1 MNATERRATAAL
13 AGVFALRMF
22 GMFLVLPVFV
32 LYADDLAGATPL
44 LIGLALGV
52 YGLTQGALQIPFG
65 WASDRWGRKPVLV
78 VGLLVFT
85 AGSVLAA
92 LAPDIGWTIAG
103 RALQGAGAIAA
114 VLTAL
119 LADQTRD
126 VIRTRAM
133 AVVGI
138 SIGASFAISLMLGP
152 ALGAV
157 IGVRGIFWLTAG
169 LALAGVALVI
179 WGVPP
184 EPTAA
189 RTPNRGAAPLRHG
202 LSAVIAERSL
212 HPFYGGIF
220 VLHFLLTAV
229 FVALPPAIEAF
240 GVAHGRVYL
249 PVLLGSV
256 VLMLPAVLVAD
267 REPWRRWLLPTA
279 VALLAVSLA
288 GLAAAHTTFPALVA
302 LLLVFFAGFNFLE
315 ANLPAA
321 VSQRVGPERRGAA
334 LGVYSSCQFLGAF
347 AGGLAGGA
355 AYGAGGST
363 AGFTVGA
370 VGAAAWLLWSVPG
383 TRQGVPGRAV

>member
-1 MNATERRATAAL
+1 MNATEGRATAAL

-32 LYADDLAGATPL
+32 LYADNLAGATPM

-78 VGLLVFT
+78 AGLLVFA
-85 AGSVLAA
+85 AGSAMAA

-126 VIRTRAM
+126 VVRTRAM
-133 AVVGI
+133 AVIGI
-138 SIGASFAISLMLGP
+138 SIGVSFAVSLVLGP
-152 ALGAV
+152 LLGAA

-169 LALAGVALVI
+169 LAVFGIAVVI
-179 WGVPP
+179 WGVPA
-184 EPTAA
+184 EPKAA
-189 RTPNRGAAPLRHG
+189 QTRGATLLRRD
-202 LSAVIAERSL
+202 LLAVLADRSL
-212 HPFYGGIF
+212 HPLFGGIF

-229 FVALPPAIEAF
+229 FVALPPAIDAF

-267 REPWRRWLLPTA
+267 REPWRRWLLPAA
-279 VALLAVSLA
+279 VGLLAAALA
-288 GLAAAHTTFPALVA
+288 GLAVAHATLPALIT
-302 LLLVFFAGFNFLE
+302 LLLFFFAGFNFLE
-315 ANLPAA
+315 AHLPAA
-321 VSQRVGPERRGAA
+321 VSQAAAPARRGAS
-334 LGVYSSCQFLGAF
+334 LGVYSSCQFFGAF

-355 AYGAGGST
+355 AYGWAGST
-363 AGFTVGA
+363 GGFTVGA
-370 VGAAAWLLWSVPG
+370 SAAVAWLLWRLAG
-383 TRQGVPGRAV
+383 TRRGVPGRAV

>member
-1 MNATERRATAAL
+1 MNPTERRATAAL

-32 LYADDLAGATPL
+32 LYADGLADATPVL
-44 LIGLALGV
+44 MGLALGV

-78 VGLLVFT
+78 VGLLVFA
-85 AGSVLAA
+85 AGSALAA

-126 VIRTRAM
+126 VVRTRAM
-133 AVVGI
+133 AVIGI
-138 SIGASFAISLMLGP
+138 CIGASFALSLVLGP

-169 LALAGVALVI
+169 LALLGIAVVKWL
-179 WGVPP
+179 VPP
-184 EPTAA
+184 EAIAA
-189 RTPNRGAAPLRHG
+189 HSRGPDSRDLF
-202 LSAVIAERSL
+202 AVITDRSL
-212 HPFYGGIF
+212 HPLYGGIF
-220 VLHFLLTAV
+220 VLHFLLTAI

-240 GVAHGRVYL
+240 GIPHGRVYL

-256 VLMLPAVLVAD
+256 VLMLPAVFVAD
-267 REPWRRWLLPTA
+267 REPWRRWLLPAA
-279 VALLAVSLA
+279 VALIAAALA
-288 GLAAAHTTFPALVA
+288 GLAAAHATYPALIALA
-302 LLLVFFAGFNFLE
+302 LLFFAGFNFLE
-315 ANLPAA
+315 AHLPAA
-321 VSQRVGPERRGAA
+321 VSQAAAPERRGAA
-334 LGVYSSCQFLGAF
+334 LGVYSSCQFFGAF

-355 AYGAGGST
+355 AYGAAGST
-363 AGFTVGA
+363 GGFLVGA
-370 VGAAAWLLWSVPG
+370 VAAAAWLLWRLAG
-383 TRQGVPGRAV
+383 TRRGVPSRAV